1 MISGVSSKPVSL
13 MGAIID
19 KLPPGCTVLD
29 PPGSV
34 PGTVSIDG
42 NSLPNAPKWIGNLTA
57 RYGIPMVDG
66 TEFFV
71 FTDWAYRDKVNFFL
85 YESAEF
91 QGDALVEGG
100 LRVGY
105 SWEYGNK
112 EVALFGRNIT
122 LTGGPAPVRAYLE
135 QAIPQV
141 LDGTINPGL
150 VFDRV
155 LPLDQTAE
163 GYRLM
168 DDREALKVMIR
179 P

>member
-1 MISGVSSKPVSL
+1 MQIAPVGFAS
-13 MGAIID
+13 
-19 KLPPGCTVLD
+19 
-29 PPGSV
+29 
-34 PGTVSIDG
+34 
-42 NSLPNAPKWIGNLTA
+42 
-57 RYGIPMVDG
+57 
-66 TEFFV
+66 
-71 FTDWAYRDKVNFFL
+71 
-85 YESAEF
+85 
-91 QGDALVEGG
+91 
-100 LRVGY
+100 
-105 SWEYGNK
+105 
-112 EVALFGRNIT
+112 LFGRNIT

>member
-1 MISGVSSKPVSL
+1 MSRAAALAAV
-13 MGAIID
+13 
-19 KLPPGCTVLD
+19 
-29 PPGSV
+29 
-34 PGTVSIDG
+34 
-42 NSLPNAPKWIGNLTA
+42 A
-57 RYGIPMVDG
+57 RYFDSGQFE
-66 TEFFV
+66 TELADLV
-71 FTDWAYRDKVNFFL
+71 RHPT
-85 YESAEF
+85 ES
-91 QGDALVEGG
+91 QDPDA
-100 LRVGY
+100 
-105 SWEYGNK
+105 
-112 EVALFGRNIT
+112 
-122 LTGGPAPVRAYLE
+122 APHLQAYLE

>member
-1 MISGVSSKPVSL
+1 MVAERGKTGIAQVRELTGGEGSHVVLEAVGHRPAYDQSVAVVRAGGVIS
-13 MGAIID
+13 
-19 KLPPGCTVLD
+19 
-29 PPGSV
+29 
-34 PGTVSIDG
+34 
-42 NSLPNAPKWIGNLTA
+42 
-57 RYGIPMVDG
+57 
-66 TEFFV
+66 
-71 FTDWAYRDKVNFFL
+71 
-85 YESAEF
+85 
-91 QGDALVEGG
+91 
-100 LRVGY
+100 RVGVPQY
-105 SWEYGNK
+105 DEAPVGFAS
-112 EVALFGRNIT
+112 LFGRNIT